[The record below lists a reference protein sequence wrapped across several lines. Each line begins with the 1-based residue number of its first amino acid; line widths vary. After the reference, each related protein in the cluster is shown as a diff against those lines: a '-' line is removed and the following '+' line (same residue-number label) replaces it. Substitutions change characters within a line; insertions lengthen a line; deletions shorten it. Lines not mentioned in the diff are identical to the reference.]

1 MKIAELIC
9 DLNCGHILAEHFV
22 EYIFLVITE
31 NIYIAICSTNRT
43 KLQVANSVS

>member
-22 EYIFLVITE
+22 EYIFLVIRK
-31 NIYIAICSTNRT
+31 IYT
-43 KLQVANSVS
+43 LQFAVQIGPNCRSQIQ